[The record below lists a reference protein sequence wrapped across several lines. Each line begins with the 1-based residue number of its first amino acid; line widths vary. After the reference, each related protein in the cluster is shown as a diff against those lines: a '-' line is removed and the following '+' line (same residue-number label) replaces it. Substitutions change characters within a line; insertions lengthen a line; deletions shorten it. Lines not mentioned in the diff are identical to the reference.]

1 MSVSDALRRH
11 FGLVK
16 PYRFE
21 RTLSL
26 MGAIFLGITVV
37 AAASALWLRDDS
49 LGSASR
55 GLSWGTPRC
64 WYFLYITSLVLLGG
78 ALAPRP
84 RIAAVVLSLAALEIG
99 FGFGSAALYKAHL
112 AKSANL
118 FPNDYVRPRLIWHP
132 LLQVVPQPTS
142 PREADR
148 GRVFINSKGMR
159 GPERTQEQLRGKIV
173 IALFGASTTIEYGT
187 PDGQSWGERLERALG
202 PDRYAIINHGV
213 PGYTSAELVIQAAF
227 YAMSHGVEPHCALYY
242 IGWNDLSNAH
252 IDGLDPGYADFHMV
266 AQVDAFGARRLD
278 YPYLDISP
286 TLKLLARFA
295 ILGFDTIRPNPNPP
309 GRPRAGPDTKLEE
322 IYLRNIEAISAINR
336 QRGITTIWISQ
347 VMNEAELQGETI
359 HRWSPFLSDK
369 DYLSSAIRLNRLL
382 REKAKSLG
390 DIYVDIPLDD
400 FKQADFSDE
409 VHFSPKGSAKFA
421 SHLVSTVSNA
431 CRLGAHR

>member
-1 MSVSDALRRH
+1 MSIGEALRRH

-26 MGAIFLGITVV
+26 MGAIFLGFLLA
-37 AAASALWLRDDS
+37 AAASALLLRDDS
-49 LGSASR
+49 PGGASR

-64 WYFLYITSLVLLGG
+64 WYFLYMTSLVVLGA

-118 FPNDYVRPRLIWHP
+118 FPDNYVRPRLVWHP

-142 PREADR
+142 PQEAER
-148 GRVFINSKGMR
+148 TRVFINSKGMR

-173 IALFGASTTIEYGT
+173 VALFGASTTIEYGT
-187 PDGQSWGERLERALG
+187 PDGQSWGERLEGALG
-202 PDRYAIINHGV
+202 ADRYAIINHGV
-213 PGYTSAELVIQAAF
+213 PGYTSAELVIQTAF
-227 YAMSHGVEPHCALYY
+227 YARSHGVEPHCALYY
-242 IGWNDLSNAH
+242 VGWNDLSNAH

-278 YPYLDISP
+278 YPYLSISP

-309 GRPRAGPDTKLEE
+309 GRPSADPDTDLEQ
-322 IYLRNIEAISAINR
+322 IFLRNVEAISAINR
-336 QRGITTIWISQ
+336 QRGIKTIWIGQ
-347 VMNEAELQGETI
+347 VMNRAELQEDKV

-369 DYLSSAIRLNRLL
+369 GYLTLTMRLNALL
-382 REKAKSLG
+382 RAKAEALG
-390 DIYVDIPLDD
+390 DIFVDMPLDD
-400 FKQADFSDE
+400 FKPSDFGDE
-409 VHFSPKGSAKFA
+409 VHFSPMGSAKFA
-421 SHLVSTVSNA
+421 SHLVSTVSKA
-431 CRLGAHR
+431 CQ